1 MKNGIRNRVK
11 VIRYEQEASK
21 YGIKRSI
28 VWRLA
33 DWAFF
38 GIHKAALARKM
49 SAICEWT
56 GNIVA
61 SWAPNPLPANLG
73 IEWGELFCNY
83 KADKNVPGT
92 STRESFKIVLG
103 SSMLSFN
110 LSSLRHITS
119 HSVCRYWRNIHNP
132 KRAQKPHDRHAG
144 AHSCCSR
151 TDVRI
156 AGCGSSARQSPK
168 AGKPAKMKES
178 RNLKNAE
185 FRRHFHY
192 YRVTARGPWGPSAHT
207 TTFVLT
213 YRRFF

>member
-83 KADKNVPGT
+83 KANKNVPDT

-110 LSSLRHITS
+110 LSSLLHTTS
-119 HSVCRYWRNIHNP
+119 HSVCRYWRGIHNP

-144 AHSCCSR
+144 AIQLLLPNRRSHR
-151 TDVRI
+151 RM
-156 AGCGSSARQSPK
+156 RQQRATVAKPESPPK
-168 AGKPAKMKES
+168 S
-178 RNLKNAE
+178 RNQE
-185 FRRHFHY
+185 TWTRRI
-192 YRVTARGPWGPSAHT
+192 
-207 TTFVLT
+207 
-213 YRRFF
+213 